1 MSFYVDSV
9 AQGAQGANQ
18 LTVLTAEGVVGED
31 VQSGQIAVRRGDG
44 KLSYAVDPAIPGAS
58 LRPISQDADITLGQ
72 QSAPVVFTGALQG
85 RMECVMLATGNL
97 ALIWCSGYNVQI
109 QITDPHGVA
118 LSSVKVIEAVPETAG
133 NPSLVS
139 GALLTNGNV
148 VVLYGANGPKFAIYD
163 PIGAFLVVA
172 PTAIEVVQGIC
183 AQSICALTSG
193 NFAVCYSRSTNSDI
207 VKYAV
212 YAADG
217 TVVKMAAALRSSP
230 TTNLTSAASAIT
242 ALSGGGFVCAYAL
255 NNAGTVTTYFQR
267 FDGAGNYAGAETVIR
282 SGVTSPSG
290 VAVRGLPLGNFVVV
304 ESADVRVNW
313 YTAAG
318 VQAGSPTSLDAG
330 IVRNVNIGINQNVDG
345 AIIGWMSNPS
355 SVVKAALINSV
366 GGFMHI
372 VVTDSAVSWFIE
384 PPLVTFEA
392 KSVNAVAYIN
402 ATTKCVT
409 VATYAAGFVA
419 TGKKCLS
426 ALQVPDSGRVS
437 LCRFVSSP
445 VAPSAIT
452 IMLATQHLNG
462 NGTYM
467 FLNQF
472 VPRCKPVGVFTSSAV
487 VNGTA
492 TYQFAGVATLRTAFV
507 DSYSTDIF
515 PAGQK
520 LSVQGKTALMHGV
533 TK

>member
-1 MSFYVDSV
+1 MSFSIDTPV
-9 AQGAQGANQ
+9 AENQSANMP
-18 LTVLTAEGVVGED
+18 LVLTAEGVVAED
-31 VQSGQIAVRRGDG
+31 VLSGQIAVRRGDG
-44 KLSYAVDPAIPGAS
+44 KLGYAVDPAIPGAS
-58 LRPISQDADITLGQ
+58 LRPIFQETDITLGQ
-72 QSAPVVFTGALQG
+72 QSAPVVFTGSLQG
-85 RMECVMLATGNL
+85 RMECVKLGTGNL

-118 LSSVKVIEAVPETAG
+118 LSAVKVIEAVPETAG

-163 PIGAFLVVA
+163 PIGALVVA

-217 TVVKMAAALRSSP
+217 AVVKMAASLRSSP

-242 ALSGGGFVCAYAL
+242 ALSGGGFVCAYAM
-255 NNAGTVTTYFQR
+255 NNSGTITTYFQR

-282 SGVTSPSG
+282 NGLTSPSG
-290 VAVRGLPLGNFVVV
+290 VAVRGLSLGNFVVV

-318 VQAGSPTSLDAG
+318 VSAGSPASLDAG
-330 IVRNVNIGINQNVDG
+330 IVRNVNMASNAAVDG

-392 KSVNAVAYIN
+392 KSVNAVAYID

-409 VATYAAGFVA
+409 VATYAAGFLP

-452 IMLATQHLNG
+452 IMLAAQHLNG
-462 NGTYM
+462 NGTYL

-472 VPRCKPVGVFTSSAV
+472 VPRCKPLGVFTSSAV
-487 VNGTA
+487 TNGTA

-515 PAGQK
+515 PTGQK